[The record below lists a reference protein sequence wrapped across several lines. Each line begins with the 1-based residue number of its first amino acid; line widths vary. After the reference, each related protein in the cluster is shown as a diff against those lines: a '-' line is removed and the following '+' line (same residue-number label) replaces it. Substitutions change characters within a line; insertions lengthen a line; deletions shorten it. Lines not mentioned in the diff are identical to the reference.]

1 MEVLKFILIAL
12 FVGVVLFF
20 GPFAP
25 VYVLNVL
32 FGKALAYGFHE
43 WAAGALLGLWF
54 SGVIYSGVYK

>member
-1 MEVLKFILIAL
+1 MEALKFILIAL
-12 FVGVVLFF
+12 FIVAVLFF

-43 WAAGALLGLWF
+43 WAAGALLGLWS
-54 SGVIYSGVYK
+54 SGVIYSGVHK